1 MPARY
6 LALSETQ
13 WQEKLSWFRGRLTP
27 CMLCPRECGV
37 DRLNKLGICR
47 APFGPRISSANLHY
61 GEEPPITGING
72 SGAIFLTH
80 CNLRC
85 VFCQN
90 YPISQLGNGQD
101 LSLDELA
108 GKFLELQKR
117 GAHNINF
124 VSPMHYTAQIVE
136 ALHLARGLGLHLPI
150 VWNSNAYES
159 LEVIEHLEG
168 LVDIYLPDL
177 KYSRD
182 EDAKR
187 LSAAP
192 GYWAIA
198 TRAIREMQRQVGP
211 LTLDDEGLGLG
222 GIIVRHL
229 VLPNDAAGTYEVLK
243 FLATELPQKPAIS
256 LMAQYFPAH
265 KAPEMEE
272 LNRAITPEEYRR
284 ALDWL
289 EEFDFE
295 DGYTQEDDFRF
306 A

>member
-6 LALSETQ
+6 LAISEAQ
-13 WQEKLSWFRGRLTP
+13 WREKLDWFRARLTP
-27 CMLCPRECGV
+27 CLLCPRECGV
-37 DRLNKLGICR
+37 DRSVKLGVCR
-47 APFGPRISSANLHY
+47 APLAPRISSANLHY
-61 GEEPPITGING
+61 GEEPPITGFKG
-72 SGAIFLTH
+72 SGTIFLTH

-90 YPISQLGNGQD
+90 YPISQLGNGTD
-101 LSLDELA
+101 VSLDELA

-117 GAHNINF
+117 GAHNLNF

-136 ALHLARGLGLHLPI
+136 ALYLARQQGLTLRV

-159 LEVIEHLEG
+159 LEVIRQLEG

-177 KYSRD
+177 KYSRE
-182 EDAKR
+182 EDAQH

-198 TRAIREMQRQVGP
+198 TAVIREMQRQVGP
-211 LTLDDEGLGLG
+211 LEIDDDGLGLG
-222 GIIVRHL
+222 GMIVRHL
-229 VLPNDAAGTYEVLK
+229 VLPNDASGTYDVLK

-265 KAPEMEE
+265 KAPDMEE
-272 LNRAITPEEYRR
+272 LNRAITPDEYRR

-289 EEFDFE
+289 YEFDFE
-295 DGYTQEDDFRF
+295 EGYTQEDDFRF